1 MVETRWLTIDDIAR
15 YWKLRWSLQEAQRS
29 AVLETSHR
37 CVCGISETFIH
48 HSNKCRARQCE
59 KQRHNAWVHT
69 PNLKQCAMDGA
80 NQQMCWKTHPNTHTH
95 TCFDVQNLSQ
105 LIFQHSIHQAQ
116 PYSKSLVRVS
126 TLRMNIQYHS
136 MLMAN
141 DNSSLSFSRSYVQ
154 FLRMLRLC
162 KKDHRKEHRKR
173 GLKGAKTKQ
182 VLGKTHTANYCT
194 QVCNASSSAT
204 AASTCKN
211 STMLSV
217 GRFTQNFGR
226 CKQHSTTMQ
235 VPKPAPCTCDAEV
248 QVAHSH
254 HSTWKT
260 TSQWPFQEPKLEV
273 PTIYKAYIRPM

>member
-59 KQRHNAWVHT
+59 KQRHNAWVYT

-194 QVCNASSSAT
+194 KCVMLPALQLQHPLARTPLCYPWGASHRTLGGANNIQQP
-204 AASTCKN
+204 CKFRN
-211 STMLSV
+211 LPPALAM
-217 GRFTQNFGR
+217 QR
-226 CKQHSTTMQ
+226 CK
-235 VPKPAPCTCDAEV
+235 
-248 QVAHSH
+248 
-254 HSTWKT
+254 
-260 TSQWPFQEPKLEV
+260 
-273 PTIYKAYIRPM
+273 